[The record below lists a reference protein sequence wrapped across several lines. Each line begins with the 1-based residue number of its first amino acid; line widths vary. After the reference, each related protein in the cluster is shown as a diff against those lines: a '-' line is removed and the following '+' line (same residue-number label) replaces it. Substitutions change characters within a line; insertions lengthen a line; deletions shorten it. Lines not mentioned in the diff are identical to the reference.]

1 MSDHLV
7 SVKRTKKDKKNS
19 DHAISSDSS
28 DFPFG
33 LSISLDD
40 ETLDKLG
47 ITTLPKVG
55 SDMIVAG
62 VGVVESIS
70 ERSDK
75 NRKSRNVQIQL
86 TKLAVGPLKAEKA
99 AKVETAVDAVTAGIK
114 EA

>member
-1 MSDHLV
+1 MADHLV
-7 SVKRTKKDKKNS
+7 SLKRTKKDKKHNS
-19 DHAISSDSS
+19 DHAISSERN

-47 ITTLPKVG
+47 ITKLPKVG

-75 NRKSRNVQIQL
+75 NRKSRNVTIQL
-86 TKLAVGPLKAEKA
+86 TKLAVGPLKAGNA
-99 AKVETAVDAVTAGIK
+99 ETAEDAVSAAIK